1 MTSLSFD
8 PVFDHMLLVVA
19 VALVLLLLLAVGP
32 SRDRAS
38 GPRRLALA
46 ALRLGVIVLV
56 TLAMLRPVVV
66 ATRTIKQSATLVML
80 IDASRSMTVPDAIG
94 GKTRWEALRAAID
107 DAEDALAEL
116 AGDFEVKVYTFDA
129 GTRSV
134 EIDGGKIALEKT
146 PKGRQTAIAAA
157 LQDVVR
163 NEARN
168 RKRLLAVVLLSDGAE
183 RSLAPRDV
191 PPRTAVAQLNN
202 TGAPLY
208 TVAFGQS
215 RGLGEAKD
223 VAVEELLVNQTV
235 FVKNELAISGRIRID
250 GYVNRPIQVR
260 ALFESEDGRMEV
272 VDQTTVTA
280 TGTAAPLPVQLKH
293 APTAAGEFKLTL
305 EIGQQDGEL
314 VTTNN
319 RFSTFVNV
327 LDGGLSVL
335 YLEGTWR
342 PEASYLQ
349 RALNASPDVSVRY
362 NRIDAQRRETR
373 PGDLAEC
380 LRPGRFDVYIL
391 GDLDAKAFD
400 NEELSGLKQAVREG
414 AGLIMIGGTHS
425 FGPGGYAETP
435 LRDVLP
441 VTMNKLQRQSFDEPI
456 RSDVHIQERLQMRPT
471 QAGLFHSAL
480 ELAASREENAALWTQ
495 LPPLDGANKFEPDGF
510 APGAVVLADAGPRL
524 PLLVEHLYGSG
535 RVMAFAGDS
544 TWRWWMH
551 GHQSAHKRFWRQ
563 IVLRLAQKDK
573 SGNVWV
579 RLQPRRYSKGA
590 RVEVTAGARSSS
602 GAPLPDAR
610 FEAHVVL
617 PDGKTKRKLDLIPQG
632 AQRIGSFR
640 ETQVPGDYRIVVT
653 ARHADL
659 PKAEGEAEGKAEG
672 QGRFM
677 VIEQDLELDKPAA
690 DADMLENLA
699 EMTSEAGGKRIAPE
713 QLSDVIEQLTRK
725 TEQLQEKLPT
735 KETFWDK
742 WPFFLMI
749 VLLLSVEWFLR
760 KRWGLV

>member
-1 MTSLSFD
+1 MTKLSFD
-8 PVFDHMLLVVA
+8 PVFGQMLLVVA
-19 VALVLLLLLAVGP
+19 VALLLLLLLAIGP
-32 SRDRAS
+32 PRDRAS

-46 ALRLGVIVLV
+46 ALRLGVIALV
-56 TLAMLRPVVV
+56 ILAMLRPVVV
-66 ATRTIKQSATLVML
+66 ATRTIKQSATLVIL
-80 IDASRSMTVPDAIG
+80 IDASESMTVPDAIG
-94 GKTRWEALRAAID
+94 GKTRWEALRAAIA

-129 GTRSV
+129 ETRPV

-146 PKGRQTAIAAA
+146 PKGEQSAIAAA
-157 LQDVVR
+157 LRDVVR
-163 NEARN
+163 NAALN

-183 RSLAPRDV
+183 RSRAPRDV
-191 PPRTAVAQLNN
+191 PPRRAVTELNN
-202 TGAPLY
+202 TGAPLF

-215 RGLGEAKD
+215 RGLGEAQD

-235 FVKNELAISGRIRID
+235 FVKNELAIFGKIRVD
-250 GYVNRPIQVR
+250 GYANRPIRVR
-260 ALFESEDGRMEV
+260 ALFENEKGDMEE

-280 TGTAAPLPVQLKH
+280 AAAGAPLPVELKH
-293 APTAAGEFKLTL
+293 VPTAAGEFKLTL
-305 EIGQQDGEL
+305 EVLEQDGEL

-319 RFSTFVNV
+319 RMSTFVNV

-335 YLEGTWR
+335 YLEGTLR
-342 PEASYLQ
+342 PEATFLQ
-349 RALNASPDVSVRY
+349 RSLNASPDVGVRY

-380 LRPGRFDVYIL
+380 LQPGKFDVYIL

-400 NEELSGLKQAVREG
+400 NAELIALQQAVREG
-414 AGLIMIGGTHS
+414 AGLIAIGGTHS

-441 VTMNKLQRQSFDEPI
+441 VTMNKLDRQSFDEPV
-456 RSDVHIQERLQMRPT
+456 RADVHVQQRLQMRPT

-480 ELAASREENAALWTQ
+480 ELAGTRQANEALWAQ
-495 LPPLDGANKFEPDGF
+495 LPPLDGANKFEPERF
-510 APGAVVLADAGPRL
+510 ARGAVVLADAGPRL
-524 PLLVEHLYGSG
+524 PLLVEHLYGNG

-551 GHQSAHKRFWRQ
+551 GHQPAHKRFWRQ

-573 SGNVWV
+573 TGNVWV
-579 RLQPRRYSKGA
+579 QLQPRRYPQGGKVQFA
-590 RVEVTAGARSSS
+590 AGARSSA
-602 GAPLPDAR
+602 GEPLPDAR
-610 FEAHVVL
+610 FEAYIVL
-617 PDGKTKRKLDLIPQG
+617 PDKKRRPLELVRQDTQM
-632 AQRIGSFR
+632 IGSFR
-640 ETQVPGDYRIVVT
+640 HTQSPGDYRIVVT

-659 PKAEGEAEGKAEG
+659 PKEEGQPEGEATGE
-672 QGRFM
+672 GRFM
-677 VIEQDLELDKPAA
+677 VFEQNLELDKPAA
-690 DADMLENLA
+690 DADLLENLA
-699 EMTSEAGGKRIAPE
+699 EMTAEAGGKSIAPE
-713 QLSDVIEQLTRK
+713 QLSDLIEQLAGQ
-725 TEQLQEKLPT
+725 TEHLQEEHQT

>member
-8 PVFDHMLLVVA
+8 PVFDQMLLVVA
-19 VALVLLLLLAVGP
+19 VALVLLLLLAIGP
-32 SRDRAS
+32 SRDRTS
-38 GPRRLALA
+38 GPRRMALA

-56 TLAMLRPVVV
+56 ILAMLRPVVV
-66 ATRTIKQSATLVML
+66 STRTIKQSATLVML
-80 IDASRSMTVPDAIG
+80 IDASRSMTVPDAVG
-94 GKTRWEALRAAID
+94 GKTRWEALRSAIA
-107 DAEDALAEL
+107 DAEDALAKL
-116 AGDFEVKVYTFDA
+116 ADDFEVKVYAFDA
-129 GTRSV
+129 GTRPV
-134 EIDGGKIALEKT
+134 KIDGGKIALEKT
-146 PKGRQTAIAAA
+146 PKGEQTAIAAA

-163 NEARN
+163 NEAG
-168 RKRLLAVVLLSDGAE
+168 KRLLAVVLLSDGAE
-183 RSLAPRDV
+183 RSQAPRDV

-280 TGTAAPLPVQLKH
+280 TGAGAPLPVQLKH
-293 APTAAGEFKLTL
+293 VPTAAGEFKLTL
-305 EIGQQDGEL
+305 EVARQDGEL

-335 YLEGTWR
+335 YLEGTLR
-342 PEASYLQ
+342 PEATFLLRS
-349 RALNASPDVSVRY
+349 LNASPDVGVRY
-362 NRIDAQRRETR
+362 NRIDARRRETR

-400 NEELSGLKQAVREG
+400 DEELNSLKQAVREG
-414 AGLIMIGGTHS
+414 AGLIAIGGTHS

-441 VTMNKLQRQSFDEPI
+441 VTINKLHRQSFDEPV
-456 RSDVHIQERLQMRPT
+456 RPDVHIQERLQMRPT

-480 ELAASREENAALWTQ
+480 ELAAGREENATLWAQ
-495 LPPLDGANKFEPDGF
+495 LPPLDGANKFSPDRF
-510 APGAVVLADAGPRL
+510 ARGAVVLADAGPRL
-524 PLLVEHLYGSG
+524 PLLVEHLYGNG

-551 GHQSAHKRFWRQ
+551 GHRSAHKRFWRQ

-573 SGNVWV
+573 TGNVWV
-579 RLQPRRYSKGA
+579 RLQPRRYPKGA
-590 RVEVTAGARSSS
+590 KVEVTVGARSSS
-602 GAPLPDAR
+602 GEPLPDAR

-632 AQRIGSFR
+632 EQRIGSFR
-640 ETQVPGDYRIVVT
+640 ETQVPGDYRIAVT

-713 QLSDVIEQLTRK
+713 QLSDVIAQLARQTEHLKVEEQ
-725 TEQLQEKLPT
+725 T

-742 WPFFLMI
+742 WPFFLML